1 MYEYAVVIRK
11 QKRGQQ
17 PVWQLWVG
25 DGLVHEDGSFL
36 AVMNYAGAR
45 GFEAFAAGNFDDLGV
60 PEVLMKRSVAP
71 LPPPPLAEVRGTAGG
86 ELSSLGAK
94 SQKPAAKKAKP
105 SPTAPKKG
113 AKKGS

>member
-36 AVMNYAGAR
+36 AVMNYAGER

-60 PEVLMKRSVAP
+60 PEVLMKRSVAMP
-71 LPPPPLAEVRGTAGG
+71 PPPPLAQVRGTAGG
-86 ELSSLGAK
+86 ELAPVGAK
-94 SQKPAAKKAKP
+94 AKK
-105 SPTAPKKG
+105 PTAKRAKAAPAKKG
-113 AKKGS
+113 AKKGA